1 MSVDYL
7 PEGMLPDYWV
17 TLYDGD
23 GAAFL
28 LFTTDSPV
36 TEFPVLAL
44 ELKDFTETGAAI
56 FSAAPVVLE
65 EGLDSLPEVMTVD
78 TPVAV
83 QLGFMGTIPNYG
95 ISYVDENGDLRRFAL
110 VQSGYDGS
118 VLLDEADPRETQFI
132 LPGEVSE

>member
-1 MSVDYL
+1 MPFPSAATRRRRITARST
-7 PEGMLPDYWV
+7 PD
-17 TLYDGD
+17 G
-23 GAAFL
+23 
-28 LFTTDSPV
+28 S
-36 TEFPVLAL
+36 
-44 ELKDFTETGAAI
+44 I